1 MRYAGL
7 LFLTLAGLV
16 CAQDGEALYKERC
29 ASCHDSPEGRVPPI
43 GAIKQMTA
51 QAVYSAMTS
60 GAMQSQVSGL
70 SLQGVLAILAYIAPA
85 GGEGTKPAFDKNGTV
100 TAGNA
105 SGVND
110 GAAAMIYLE
119 KNPLPSVVILDLS
132 LPKVSGLDVL
142 KKMRNNSRTKHIP
155 VVVLTTSD
163 SDADILKSYELKCS
177 SYIVKPVSFDK
188 FMDVAAQIELYWGVL
203 NLPWSPPGTLQD

>member
-70 SLQGVLAILAYIAPA
+70 SLKGVLAILAYIAPA
-85 GGEGTKPAFDKNGTV
+85 GGEGDRKSTR
-100 TAGNA
+100 
-105 SGVND
+105 
-110 GAAAMIYLE
+110 L
-119 KNPLPSVVILDLS
+119 
-132 LPKVSGLDVL
+132 
-142 KKMRNNSRTKHIP
+142 NSSH
-155 VVVLTTSD
+155 
-163 SDADILKSYELKCS
+163 
-177 SYIVKPVSFDK
+177 
-188 FMDVAAQIELYWGVL
+188 
-203 NLPWSPPGTLQD
+203 